1 MTPGTKTDVPRR
13 TGRESSTKDTLAE
26 YEPVDGVYIQQ
37 AAAMVGATSAALRM
51 WEKYGIVRPSRTTAG
66 YRVYTMADI
75 ERMHQVRQLLE
86 DGVNLAGI
94 VRILESNG
102 QTFSRSS
109 KRQGEARVRRT
120 VGDTILELRTRHK
133 LTLRQLSERTGL
145 SPSYISSV
153 ERSLASPSIA
163 SLQKIATAFDT
174 NVLTLLSDSYEAPD
188 TPVIR
193 RNERRIIQSAHG
205 VTIEDLSTAHSD
217 LEPLVFTIQPGSGSD
232 GALSHAGEE
241 FLYVLEGRLRLRLDG
256 VDDYDLEPGD
266 AMSYGSL
273 RAHQFSNIGT
283 EPTVVVWINTPRTF

>member
-1 MTPGTKTDVPRR
+1 MTPGSKAVARGRTD
-13 TGRESSTKDTLAE
+13 RESSTKDRSAE
-26 YEPVDGVYIQQ
+26 HEPVDGVYIQQ

-51 WEKYGIVRPSRTTAG
+51 WEKYGIVRPSRTTSG
-66 YRVYTMADI
+66 YRVYTMTDI
-75 ERMHQVRQLLE
+75 ERMRQVRELLE

-94 VRILESNG
+94 LRILESNG
-102 QTFSRSS
+102 QTLPRSS
-109 KRQGEARVRRT
+109 KRQGEARVHRT
-120 VGDTILELRTRHK
+120 VGGTIRGLRAQHN
-133 LTLRQLSERTGL
+133 LTLRQVSERTGL

-163 SLQKIATAFDT
+163 SLQKLATAFDT

-193 RNERRIIQSAHG
+193 RNERRVLQSAHG

-232 GALSHAGEE
+232 GPLSHAGEE

-256 VDDYDLEPGD
+256 VDDYDLDPGD
-266 AMSYGSL
+266 AMSYDSL